1 MYSMFLSVY
10 RFNRIPSSVML
21 HRDLMIFF
29 IFMLVLYEAY
39 CVAEACELVTDEVC
53 ITWNRSLVIV

>member
-10 RFNRIPSSVML
+10 RLNRIPSSVMV

-53 ITWNRSLVIV
+53 IA